1 MDPALGV
8 AVVAAAASVLGPP
21 ITWALTRRRESA
33 ATVELT
39 EAQADQIRQSIYD
52 RLVEQLHG
60 EITRLQGRVADLE
73 ARLAQL
79 DLALREKSAELVGV
93 QAERDQL
100 RIQLAAKQAELQARE
115 REIGDLRAAL
125 AVPPHA

>member
-1 MDPALGV
+1 MDPTLG
-8 AVVAAAASVLGPP
+8 AAMVAAAAAVLGPP
-21 ITWALTRRRESA
+21 LTWALTRRRESA

-39 EAQADQIRQSIYD
+39 EAQAEQIRTSIYD
-52 RLVEQLHG
+52 RLVEQLQG

-73 ARLAQL
+73 NRLAQL
-79 DLALREKSAELVGV
+79 DLALREKSAELIGV

-100 RIQLAAKQAELQARE
+100 RIQLAAAHAELHARD

-125 AVPPHA
+125 RVPPHA

>member
-1 MDPALGV
+1 MSVDTTL
-8 AVVAAAASVLGPP
+8 VAAVAAVLGPP

-39 EAQADQIRQSIYD
+39 EAQAEQIRTSIYD
-52 RLVEQLHG
+52 KLVDRMQG
-60 EITRLQGRVADLE
+60 EITRLQGRVAELE
-73 ARLAQL
+73 HRLSAL

-100 RIQLAAKQAELQARE
+100 RIQLAAAHAELQARE
-115 REIGDLRAAL
+115 REIGDLKAAHAL
-125 AVPPHA
+125 PPTH